1 MKKTIT
7 TLIALLCA
15 GFSFGQHALM
25 YLSYA
30 KDVAEQDTAFVTVV
44 ENAKCLKISDS
55 EKSMKNPIPGYAES
69 MTYVDYKTDSVYNIV
84 EFADGKYFTASTLTN
99 NNVVFSE
106 EGTEKVLGYKC
117 KKYKTSVNSNTIEV
131 WMAENLGFEATPM
144 PGLGRLKGVMV
155 RCMRNGAYVT
165 DLEEVK
171 DQKYAMVDMIPDY
184 KGERKTSKELTKMR
198 KDKVIIRTSI
208 IGIVTNV
215 CLAAFK
221 AVIGMMSNSIA
232 VILDAVNNLSDALSS
247 IITIIGTKLAGKQ
260 PDKKHPLGYG
270 RIEYLSALTVAGIVF
285 YAGVTSAVES
295 VKKILAPEQPD
306 YNTVGLVIIAAA
318 VVVKI
323 VLGKY
328 VKTQG
333 EKVNSGSLIASGS
346 DALFDAILSFSVL
359 LSAMIFILSGISL
372 EAYVGVVISGF
383 IIKSAVDMMT
393 ETLNEILGIRA
404 DKEIT
409 GRIKALLTEE
419 PEVRGAYDL
428 ILYNYGP
435 DRDYASVHLELPDTM
450 SVKDVDTLTR
460 KVEAKVY
467 QETGVILVGVG
478 VYSYNT
484 EDSEAA
490 RIRNDVQERV
500 LAHDWAIQF
509 HGFYL
514 DMAAKKMRFDVVMS
528 FDINHAEGLH
538 ILQTEMAQAYPDY
551 TIQIV
556 PDVDISD

>member
-1 MKKTIT
+1 MS
-7 TLIALLCA
+7 A
-15 GFSFGQHALM
+15 SR
-25 YLSYA
+25 
-30 KDVAEQDTAFVTVV
+30 
-44 ENAKCLKISDS
+44 DS
-55 EKSMKNPIPGYAES
+55 
-69 MTYVDYKTDSVYNIV
+69 
-84 EFADGKYFTASTLTN
+84 
-99 NNVVFSE
+99 
-106 EGTEKVLGYKC
+106 
-117 KKYKTSVNSNTIEV
+117 
-131 WMAENLGFEATPM
+131 
-144 PGLGRLKGVMV
+144 
-155 RCMRNGAYVT
+155 
-165 DLEEVK
+165 
-171 DQKYAMVDMIPDY
+171 
-184 KGERKTSKELTKMR
+184 
-198 KDKVIIRTSI
+198 VIIRTSI

-295 VKKILAPEQPD
+295 VKKILVPEQPD
-306 YNTVGLVIIAAA
+306 YSTVGLIIIAAA
-318 VVVKI
+318 VAVKI

-372 EAYVGVVISGF
+372 EAYVGVVI
-383 IIKSAVDMMT
+383 KSAVDMMT

-409 GRIKALLTEE
+409 GRIKTLLTEE

-484 EDSEAA
+484 EDSEAT

-528 FDINHAEGLH
+528 FDINHSEGLH